1 MHNKCNGTLIIP
13 RPSLPTPPHPTPN
26 LGPWRNV
33 CLPRN
38 LFLVP
43 KKVPPWCASLLY
55 QPLIADSWG
64 RGCGE
69 MHLGGAHQSTRRI
82 FLDPWFSV
90 ALKSWVLN
98 SRGLGIQ
105 PFQRRILHPGWRR
118 ECFLVWE
125 GILEGSYFI
134 SRFPAHT
141 SAFNPAMPLPSE
153 GSAVWEAEPSLP
165 RS

>member
-1 MHNKCNGTLIIP
+1 MVWGRADAIIIKNKVHNKCNGTLIIP
-13 RPSLPTPPHPTPN
+13 RPSLPTPPHPTPK

-38 LFLVP
+38 LCLVP
-43 KKVPPWCASLLY
+43 KKVPPWCAGLLC
-55 QPLIADSWG
+55 QPLTAGSWG

-98 SRGLGIQ
+98 SPWSWNSAFPGKNSASRMKEGMLPGLGRHSGGVLLYQ
-105 PFQRRILHPGWRR
+105 
-118 ECFLVWE
+118 
-125 GILEGSYFI
+125 
-134 SRFPAHT
+134 
-141 SAFNPAMPLPSE
+141 
-153 GSAVWEAEPSLP
+153 
-165 RS
+165 